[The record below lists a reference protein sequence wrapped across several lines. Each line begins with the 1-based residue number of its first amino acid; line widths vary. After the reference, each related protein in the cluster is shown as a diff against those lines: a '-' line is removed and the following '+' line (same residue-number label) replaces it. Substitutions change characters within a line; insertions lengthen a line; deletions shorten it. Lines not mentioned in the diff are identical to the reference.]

1 MFLFFI
7 LFINYLP
14 LYITARVVSLIT
26 AQIDLYADD
35 TTTTCSADYKFM
47 YKLERDL
54 NNSAAEIL
62 NWAVTIKIPSNVD
75 KTNVMIVT
83 GKRLE
88 SKLDFQQ
95 SQ

>member
-1 MFLFFI
+1 
-7 LFINYLP
+7 
-14 LYITARVVSLIT
+14 
-26 AQIDLYADD
+26 
-35 TTTTCSADYKFM
+35 M

-54 NNSAAEIL
+54 NNSVAEIL
-62 NWAVTIKIPSNVD
+62 NWAVTIKIPINVD